1 MKYYPIH
8 YGVACV
14 GNITKREYTNGPTR
28 REYSIWRNFIRRCYD
43 PEDQDYKTY
52 GALGVKVCDRWLC
65 FENFYNDLPSIPG
78 YNEWL
83 NNKGKYDLDKDYLQ
97 QNIPHSQKVYSPTT
111 CIFISKTNNNLQRA
125 MDHSNTGYVG
135 VYQLY
140 NNSYTAFISPKSGTV
155 NLGTYSSL
163 EAAIN
168 ARNRGIIKYYGNDTF
183 LNNVYYMNFNEICDY
198 YVGKNLEKT
207 KDNLSIEMCKIVK
220 KEMCTIVKDKNNN
233 TH

>member
-1 MKYYPIH
+1 
-8 YGVACV
+8 
-14 GNITKREYTNGPTR
+14 
-28 REYSIWRNFIRRCYD
+28 
-43 PEDQDYKTY
+43 
-52 GALGVKVCDRWLC
+52 
-65 FENFYNDLPSIPG
+65 
-78 YNEWL
+78 
-83 NNKGKYDLDKDYLQ
+83 
-97 QNIPHSQKVYSPTT
+97 
-111 CIFISKTNNNLQRA
+111 